1 MSPQEVARK
10 RAYGHY
16 AAASCR
22 TGPEPPRADARVAQ
36 SAYWQTLAGG
46 AGTAQPGAPELMP
59 AARSACSAAA
69 QFEPSHQQVPSG
81 AQYPDRW
88 ARGGLVLRGLASKRL
103 RSRPFWMSGGAWTVP
118 GRSARSWGLHR
129 CRHRGWAFI
138 MVLPY
143 AIR

>member
-1 MSPQEVARK
+1 MQHDLYGEQPSGEQPSGAVFFRPQEVVVMSPQEVARK

-16 AAASCR
+16 AAASGR
-22 TGPEPPRADARVAQ
+22 PDPVPPRADARVAQ

-46 AGTAQPGAPELMP
+46 AGTAQPGPPELMP

-88 ARGGLVLRGLASKRL
+88 ARG
-103 RSRPFWMSGGAWTVP
+103 
-118 GRSARSWGLHR
+118 
-129 CRHRGWAFI
+129 
-138 MVLPY
+138 
-143 AIR
+143 